1 MGKAPSGSWYRIA
14 AATILVG
21 AATVAAWYVFSPSSS
36 VAGAPLVLQGNV
48 EIREVDLSFRVPGRI
63 AGLKV
68 DEGDKVQS
76 GQVLAFLDTDYLK
89 DERDLASARVAAQTA
104 LVRKL
109 ENGSRPQEIGQ
120 ARAALAGAQAT
131 LVNARTTLQR
141 LEPLADKGAIAHQQ
155 HENAQAAVNEAEAR
169 VNSAQEALNLVLAGN
184 RSEDVVA
191 GRAQLDALKISL
203 ATAERRL
210 SDAELKAP
218 SSGVVITRAHEG
230 GSNVAAGETILV
242 LSLDRP
248 VWVRGYV
255 SELDLERVRPGS
267 AATIRTDGG
276 NTYQGQVGFISP
288 VAEFTPRSVETRE
301 LRTSLVYRL
310 RITVDDTDGQLRQGM
325 PVTVTIPTA
334 GPQ

>member
-1 MGKAPSGSWYRIA
+1 MEKVSLNSWFRIA
-14 AATILVG
+14 AVMILVG
-21 AATVAAWYVFSPSSS
+21 VAAVWAWYVFSPSSS
-36 VAGAPLVLQGNV
+36 VAVASLVLQGNV
-48 EIREVDLSFRVPGRI
+48 EIREVDLSFRVPGQI

-68 DEGDKVQS
+68 DEGDKVAD
-76 GQVLAFLDTDYLK
+76 GQVLALLDTDYLT

-131 LVNARTTLQR
+131 LANARTTLKR

-169 VNSAQEALNLVLAGN
+169 ANNAQETLNLALAGS

-191 GRAQLDALKISL
+191 AKAQLDALKISL

-218 SSGVVITRAHEG
+218 SSGVVITRAQEA

-267 AATIRTDGG
+267 SATIRTDGG
-276 NTYQGQVGFISP
+276 NTYQGQVGFVSP

-310 RITVDDTDGQLRQGM
+310 RVTVDDTDGQLRQGM
-325 PVTVTIPTA
+325 PVTITIASA